1 MFLKGH
7 SFFLATL
14 AETVQLSEELISA
27 AKIAW
32 QMEKRKIMFTTRE
45 CCLSKGY
52 VKHGKKCVR
61 DKVTTDYLVQKK

>member
-14 AETVQLSEELISA
+14 AETVHFSKELKISA

-32 QMEKRKIMFTTRE
+32 HMEKKIMFTTRE

-52 VKHGKKCVR
+52 VKHGKKCAC
-61 DKVTTDYLVQKK
+61 DKVTTDYLIQKK

>member
-7 SFFLATL
+7 SFFLATF

-32 QMEKRKIMFTTRE
+32 HMEKNAKL
-45 CCLSKGY
+45 CLPQES
-52 VKHGKKCVR
+52 VV
-61 DKVTTDYLVQKK
+61 

>member
-14 AETVQLSEELISA
+14 AETVHFSEELISA

-32 QMEKRKIMFTTRE
+32 HMEKKNVYHKRVLFK
-45 CCLSKGY
+45 
-52 VKHGKKCVR
+52 
-61 DKVTTDYLVQKK
+61 

>member
-14 AETVQLSEELISA
+14 AETVHFSEELISA

-32 QMEKRKIMFTTRE
+32 HMEKTQN
-45 CCLSKGY
+45 Y
-52 VKHGKKCVR
+52 VYHKRVLFK
-61 DKVTTDYLVQKK
+61 

>member
-14 AETVQLSEELISA
+14 AETVHFSEALISA

-32 QMEKRKIMFTTRE
+32 QMEKRYMFSTRE

-52 VKHGKKCVR
+52 LKQGKECVR

>member
-14 AETVQLSEELISA
+14 AETVHFSEELISA

-32 QMEKRKIMFTTRE
+32 HVEKKIMFTTRE

-52 VKHGKKCVR
+52 VKHGKKCAR